1 MRLSEFPLNTLK
13 EVPAGAE
20 IVSHQ
25 LMLRAG
31 LIRQLA
37 AGLYTWLPFGV
48 RVLRKVEAIVR
59 EEMDRAGGQ
68 EVLMPMVQPA
78 ELWRESKRWDVFGPE
93 LLRLKDRHQ
102 RDFCLGPTHEEVITD
117 LARRELKSYRQLPV
131 TWYQVQTK
139 FRDEVRPR
147 FGVMRSREFIM
158 KDAYSFHLDEECL
171 NRTYEKM
178 YAAYARV
185 CGRLGLAF
193 RAVEAD
199 TGSIGG
205 SLSHEFHVLA
215 DSGEDAIAFSD
226 GSGYAANVELAPAL
240 PPAGPR
246 AAPGRAMERVPTPA
260 VRTIAQLTDFLGVAP
275 AQCLKTLI
283 VVGDDGGAVALVIRG
298 DHELNAVKAEKLP
311 GVAAPLR
318 MAGAELVQQATG
330 CEPGFV
336 GPVGLSLKIYADHAA
351 LAVADFVCG
360 ANQADAHLVGA
371 NWGRDLPEATAADLR
386 NVQPGDPSPDGKG
399 RLSIARG
406 IEVGHVFQLGRKY
419 SEAMGAVVLDADGRE
434 QPMVMGC
441 YGIGVTRLVAAAIEQ
456 NFDARGII
464 WPEPIAPFQ
473 VALVPMNLQKSEPVR
488 AAVEPLYE
496 ALLAAGVEVLLD
508 DRDVRPGV
516 KFADIELLGI
526 PHRVVIGERGLA
538 ADELEYR
545 ARRAADNEALPLEG
559 AAEALLARVRAGIAR
574 HSP

>member
-37 AGLYTWLPFGV
+37 AGLYTWLPLGV

-158 KDAYSFHLDEECL
+158 KDAYSFHLDEACL

-226 GSGYAANVELAPAL
+226 SSDYAANVELAPAL
-240 PPAGPR
+240 PPAEPR
-246 AAPGRAMERVPTPA
+246 PAPGRAMERVATPA
-260 VRTIAQLTDFLGVAP
+260 ARTIAELTGFLGVAP

-283 VVGDDGGAVALVIRG
+283 VLGEDGGAVALVIRG

-318 MAGAELVQQATG
+318 MAGPELVREATG

-336 GPVGLSLKIYADHAA
+336 GPVGLGLKIYADHAA
-351 LAVADFVCG
+351 LAAADFVCG
-360 ANQADAHLVGA
+360 ANAADAHLVGV

-386 NVQPGDPSPDGKG
+386 NVQQGDPSPDGQG

-419 SEAMGAVVLDADGRE
+419 SESMGAMVLDADGRE
-434 QPMVMGC
+434 QAMVMGC

-456 NFDARGII
+456 NFDERGIV

-473 VALVPMNLQKSEPVR
+473 VALVPMNLQKSEAVR

-538 ADELEYR
+538 DGALEYR
-545 ARRAADNEALPLEG
+545 ARRAADNEALPLAH